1 MHLAVFV
8 ALTVIVASAPISR
21 STVRIAAAACALM
34 SRGTPIRSPSA
45 SHVRRSRWF
54 AAGATEAERLRAACV
69 AVVAKLQRAEA
80 LKQRLKQT
88 STALQLDSGAAISL
102 SQEAQQLLNPVLQL
116 VALSEVR
123 D

>member
-1 MHLAVFV
+1 M
-8 ALTVIVASAPISR
+8 P
-21 STVRIAAAACALM
+21 AAAL
-34 SRGTPIRSPSA
+34 G
-45 SHVRRSRWF
+45 
-54 AAGATEAERLRAACV
+54 
-69 AVVAKLQRAEA
+69 A

>member
-1 MHLAVFV
+1 MQ
-8 ALTVIVASAPISR
+8 R
-21 STVRIAAAACALM
+21 AACAAQPPM
-34 SRGTPIRSPSA
+34 P
-45 SHVRRSRWF
+45 
-54 AAGATEAERLRAACV
+54 AAALD
-69 AVVAKLQRAEA
+69 A

>member
-1 MHLAVFV
+1 MQ
-8 ALTVIVASAPISR
+8 R
-21 STVRIAAAACALM
+21 AACAAQPPM
-34 SRGTPIRSPSA
+34 P
-45 SHVRRSRWF
+45 
-54 AAGATEAERLRAACV
+54 AGVLG
-69 AVVAKLQRAEA
+69 A

-102 SQEAQQLLNPVLQL
+102 SQEAQQLLDPVLQL

>member
-1 MHLAVFV
+1 M
-8 ALTVIVASAPISR
+8 P
-21 STVRIAAAACALM
+21 AAALD
-34 SRGTPIRSPSA
+34 
-45 SHVRRSRWF
+45 
-54 AAGATEAERLRAACV
+54 
-69 AVVAKLQRAEA
+69 A